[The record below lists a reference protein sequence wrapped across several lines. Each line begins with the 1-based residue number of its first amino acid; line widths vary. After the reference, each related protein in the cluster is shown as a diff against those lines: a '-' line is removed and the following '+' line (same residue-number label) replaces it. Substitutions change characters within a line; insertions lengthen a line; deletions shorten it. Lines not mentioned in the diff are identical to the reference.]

1 MHVHYPLPRAAEDA
15 RGDDRASSTSG
26 SPSGVVLAC
35 GKAFMERTY
44 NGMPGRLLPGS
55 GGVAI
60 RNSRD
65 RDGPALVYTRDEVAA
80 FLGGVLDGDF
90 DDLLPAAPI

>member
-1 MHVHYPLPRAAEDA
+1 
-15 RGDDRASSTSG
+15 
-26 SPSGVVLAC
+26 
-35 GKAFMERTY
+35 MERIY
-44 NGMPGRLLPGS
+44 NGMPGTLLPDLVWQKSRRSNPSGNCVELALLPAG

-65 RDGPALVYTRDEVAA
+65 RAGPALVYTLDEIAA

-90 DDLLPAAPI
+90 DHLPPG

>member
-1 MHVHYPLPRAAEDA
+1 
-15 RGDDRASSTSG
+15 
-26 SPSGVVLAC
+26 
-35 GKAFMERTY
+35 MEQAY
-44 NGMPGRLLPGS
+44 NGMPSRLLPDLVWQKSRRSNPSGNCVEVALLPG

-65 RDGPALVYTRDEVAA
+65 PDGPALVYTPDEVAA

-90 DDLLPAAPI
+90 DHLMPTVPEPIARPAAS

>member
-1 MHVHYPLPRAAEDA
+1 
-15 RGDDRASSTSG
+15 
-26 SPSGVVLAC
+26 
-35 GKAFMERTY
+35 MERTY
-44 NGMPGRLLPGS
+44 NGMPGRLLPDLAWQKSRRSNPSGNCVELALLPGS

-90 DDLLPAAPI
+90 DDLLPAGPI